1 MHKQTHK
8 RAFYTL
14 AGCIAALALCVAASL
29 FLLTPAPKAQDVTI
43 PGTRGD
49 IYATVQL
56 PGKLARGEELP
67 LVVLCH
73 GFTGSR
79 SGDGHFAP
87 LAADLAAQGIATVRL
102 DFPGCGNS
110 TEPFTAYTLS
120 NMTDDVE
127 SAITYM
133 QQTYG
138 TGRTALVGHSMG
150 GRLASLYPQ
159 RRGGITALAL
169 WSPANGAGLR
179 GMEFLN
185 IDDFSAVEA
194 LAAEAEASGSISTWG
209 VDVSGTLF
217 TEMRDSDPNAALR
230 ESALPMETAMDT
242 IFEAADIAI
251 ENGYNIIILSDK
263 GVDKDKAPIP
273 ALLVASGLH
282 HHLIRKGTRMKVS
295 IVLESGEP
303 REVHHFACLVGY
315 GVNGINPYMAYEAIK
330 ELSDEKLLEY
340 SYEDGVKRF
349 NKACTKGI
357 VKIMSKMGISTIQS
371 YQGAQIFEALGISE
385 SVVNK
390 YFTGTTTR
398 IGGMGIEHIQKEVLL
413 RHAEA
418 FDKVNGKKALK
429 TGGDYKWRAKGEYHM
444 FNPESI
450 YKLQMACR
458 TGNYKLYKEYAKEM
472 DEHQQH
478 QCTIRGMLDI
488 KTIDKPIAIDQVE
501 SVESIVKRFK
511 TGAMSYGSISQEA
524 HECLAIAM
532 NRLGGK
538 SNSGEGGE
546 NPERYIP
553 DENGDSRSSAI
564 KQVASGRFGVHIHY
578 LQNAKE
584 IQIKMAQTG

>member
-194 LAAEAEASGSISTWG
+194 LAAEAEAGGSISTWG

-230 ESALPMETAMDT
+230 ESALPTLLTYTGHEG
-242 IFEAADIAI
+242 IFERHDP
-251 ENGYNIIILSDK
+251 GRDDS
-263 GVDKDKAPIP
+263 
-273 ALLVASGLH
+273 
-282 HHLIRKGTRMKVS
+282 RRR
-295 IVLESGEP
+295 ESARRQGRAGAVCRGEP
-303 REVHHFACLVGY
+303 QLSIRGRRHRHRAGQSAAGDDSGVFGGVFEVGPPRLRGRQGRA
-315 GVNGINPYMAYEAIK
+315 
-330 ELSDEKLLEY
+330 SDE
-340 SYEDGVKRF
+340 
-349 NKACTKGI
+349 
-357 VKIMSKMGISTIQS
+357 
-371 YQGAQIFEALGISE
+371 AL
-385 SVVNK
+385 
-390 YFTGTTTR
+390 
-398 IGGMGIEHIQKEVLL
+398 
-413 RHAEA
+413 
-418 FDKVNGKKALK
+418 
-429 TGGDYKWRAKGEYHM
+429 
-444 FNPESI
+444 
-450 YKLQMACR
+450 
-458 TGNYKLYKEYAKEM
+458 
-472 DEHQQH
+472 
-478 QCTIRGMLDI
+478 
-488 KTIDKPIAIDQVE
+488 
-501 SVESIVKRFK
+501 
-511 TGAMSYGSISQEA
+511 
-524 HECLAIAM
+524 
-532 NRLGGK
+532 
-538 SNSGEGGE
+538 
-546 NPERYIP
+546 
-553 DENGDSRSSAI
+553 
-564 KQVASGRFGVHIHY
+564 
-578 LQNAKE
+578 
-584 IQIKMAQTG
+584 

>member
-8 RAFYTL
+8 RAFCTL

-87 LAADLAAQGIATVRL
+87 LADDLAAQGIATVRL

-217 TEMRDSDPNAALR
+217 AEMRDSDPNAALR
-230 ESALPMETAMDT
+230 ESALPTLLTYTGHE
-242 IFEAADIAI
+242 
-251 ENGYNIIILSDK
+251 GILSDTTQAETIAAVESLPD
-263 GVDKDKAPIP
+263 GRVVLEPFAEGNHNYLSEDAATAAALDKALR
-273 ALLVASGLH
+273 ATTVAFLV
-282 HHLIRKGTRMKVS
+282 
-295 IVLESGEP
+295 E
-303 REVHHFACLVGY
+303 F
-315 GVNGINPYMAYEAIK
+315 
-330 ELSDEKLLEY
+330 
-340 SYEDGVKRF
+340 
-349 NKACTKGI
+349 
-357 VKIMSKMGISTIQS
+357 
-371 YQGAQIFEALGISE
+371 
-385 SVVNK
+385 
-390 YFTGTTTR
+390 
-398 IGGMGIEHIQKEVLL
+398 
-413 RHAEA
+413 
-418 FDKVNGKKALK
+418 LK
-429 TGGDYKWRAKGEYHM
+429 
-444 FNPESI
+444 
-450 YKLQMACR
+450 
-458 TGNYKLYKEYAKEM
+458 
-472 DEHQQH
+472 
-478 QCTIRGMLDI
+478 
-488 KTIDKPIAIDQVE
+488 
-501 SVESIVKRFK
+501 
-511 TGAMSYGSISQEA
+511 
-524 HECLAIAM
+524 
-532 NRLGGK
+532 
-538 SNSGEGGE
+538 
-546 NPERYIP
+546 
-553 DENGDSRSSAI
+553 
-564 KQVASGRFGVHIHY
+564 
-578 LQNAKE
+578 
-584 IQIKMAQTG
+584 

>member
-169 WSPANGAGLR
+169 WSPANGVGLR

-194 LAAEAEASGSISTWG
+194 L
-209 VDVSGTLF
+209 
-217 TEMRDSDPNAALR
+217 EMRDSDPNAALR
-230 ESALPMETAMDT
+230 ESALPTLLTYTGHE
-242 IFEAADIAI
+242 
-251 ENGYNIIILSDK
+251 GILSDTTQAETIAAVESLPD
-263 GVDKDKAPIP
+263 GRVVLEPFAEGNHNYLSEDAATAAALDKALRETTV
-273 ALLVASGLH
+273 AFLV
-282 HHLIRKGTRMKVS
+282 
-295 IVLESGEP
+295 
-303 REVHHFACLVGY
+303 
-315 GVNGINPYMAYEAIK
+315 
-330 ELSDEKLLEY
+330 EY
-340 SYEDGVKRF
+340 
-349 NKACTKGI
+349 
-357 VKIMSKMGISTIQS
+357 
-371 YQGAQIFEALGISE
+371 
-385 SVVNK
+385 
-390 YFTGTTTR
+390 
-398 IGGMGIEHIQKEVLL
+398 
-413 RHAEA
+413 
-418 FDKVNGKKALK
+418 LK
-429 TGGDYKWRAKGEYHM
+429 
-444 FNPESI
+444 
-450 YKLQMACR
+450 
-458 TGNYKLYKEYAKEM
+458 
-472 DEHQQH
+472 
-478 QCTIRGMLDI
+478 
-488 KTIDKPIAIDQVE
+488 
-501 SVESIVKRFK
+501 
-511 TGAMSYGSISQEA
+511 
-524 HECLAIAM
+524 
-532 NRLGGK
+532 
-538 SNSGEGGE
+538 
-546 NPERYIP
+546 
-553 DENGDSRSSAI
+553 
-564 KQVASGRFGVHIHY
+564 
-578 LQNAKE
+578 
-584 IQIKMAQTG
+584 

>member
-29 FLLTPAPKAQDVTI
+29 FLLAPAPKAQDVTI

-110 TEPFTAYTLS
+110 IEPFTAYTLS

-138 TGRTALVGHSMG
+138 TDRTALVGHSMG

-230 ESALPMETAMDT
+230 ESALPTLLTYTGRE
-242 IFEAADIAI
+242 
-251 ENGYNIIILSDK
+251 GILSDTTQAETIAAVESLPD
-263 GVDKDKAPIP
+263 GRVVLEPFAEGNHNYLSEDAATAAALDKALR
-273 ALLVASGLH
+273 ATTVAFLV
-282 HHLIRKGTRMKVS
+282 
-295 IVLESGEP
+295 
-303 REVHHFACLVGY
+303 
-315 GVNGINPYMAYEAIK
+315 
-330 ELSDEKLLEY
+330 EY
-340 SYEDGVKRF
+340 
-349 NKACTKGI
+349 
-357 VKIMSKMGISTIQS
+357 
-371 YQGAQIFEALGISE
+371 
-385 SVVNK
+385 
-390 YFTGTTTR
+390 
-398 IGGMGIEHIQKEVLL
+398 
-413 RHAEA
+413 
-418 FDKVNGKKALK
+418 LK
-429 TGGDYKWRAKGEYHM
+429 
-444 FNPESI
+444 
-450 YKLQMACR
+450 
-458 TGNYKLYKEYAKEM
+458 
-472 DEHQQH
+472 
-478 QCTIRGMLDI
+478 
-488 KTIDKPIAIDQVE
+488 
-501 SVESIVKRFK
+501 
-511 TGAMSYGSISQEA
+511 
-524 HECLAIAM
+524 
-532 NRLGGK
+532 
-538 SNSGEGGE
+538 
-546 NPERYIP
+546 
-553 DENGDSRSSAI
+553 
-564 KQVASGRFGVHIHY
+564 
-578 LQNAKE
+578 
-584 IQIKMAQTG
+584 

>member
-67 LVVLCH
+67 LVVL
-73 GFTGSR
+73 
-79 SGDGHFAP
+79 
-87 LAADLAAQGIATVRL
+87 ADLAAQGIATVRL

-230 ESALPMETAMDT
+230 ESALPTLLTYTGHE
-242 IFEAADIAI
+242 
-251 ENGYNIIILSDK
+251 GILSDTTQAETIAAVESLPD
-263 GVDKDKAPIP
+263 GRVVLEPFAEGNHNYLSEDAATAAALDKALRETTV
-273 ALLVASGLH
+273 AFLV
-282 HHLIRKGTRMKVS
+282 
-295 IVLESGEP
+295 
-303 REVHHFACLVGY
+303 
-315 GVNGINPYMAYEAIK
+315 
-330 ELSDEKLLEY
+330 EY
-340 SYEDGVKRF
+340 
-349 NKACTKGI
+349 
-357 VKIMSKMGISTIQS
+357 
-371 YQGAQIFEALGISE
+371 
-385 SVVNK
+385 
-390 YFTGTTTR
+390 
-398 IGGMGIEHIQKEVLL
+398 
-413 RHAEA
+413 
-418 FDKVNGKKALK
+418 LK
-429 TGGDYKWRAKGEYHM
+429 
-444 FNPESI
+444 
-450 YKLQMACR
+450 
-458 TGNYKLYKEYAKEM
+458 
-472 DEHQQH
+472 
-478 QCTIRGMLDI
+478 
-488 KTIDKPIAIDQVE
+488 
-501 SVESIVKRFK
+501 
-511 TGAMSYGSISQEA
+511 
-524 HECLAIAM
+524 
-532 NRLGGK
+532 
-538 SNSGEGGE
+538 
-546 NPERYIP
+546 
-553 DENGDSRSSAI
+553 
-564 KQVASGRFGVHIHY
+564 
-578 LQNAKE
+578 
-584 IQIKMAQTG
+584 